1 MPEQTPPKQRSSW
14 LIYAIVAVIFAGV
27 AVAFIAQRSPDASTA
42 QPGTA
47 AGGGAAPAAGDG
59 GAAGTAGSQA
69 QDGGASAASA
79 AGDGHEPPNPFKA
92 FVDSGKAGARPPP
105 PLPPPQ
111 AAGGAAAADPFKAF
125 LDSNK
130 GSQPPPPP
138 PPDPNQPQRDPFK
151 EALEK
156 RAQQP

>member
-47 AGGGAAPAAGDG
+47 AGGGAAGDG